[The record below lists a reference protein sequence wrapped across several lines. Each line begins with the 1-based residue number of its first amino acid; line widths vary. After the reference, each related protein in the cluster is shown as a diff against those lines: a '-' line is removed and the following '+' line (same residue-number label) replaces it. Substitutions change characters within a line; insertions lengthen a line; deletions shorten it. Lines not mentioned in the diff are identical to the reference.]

1 MFNICLLKEKKWKS
15 LEKSNTLIKKYQVII
30 LAANWKKWSADL
42 INDTVDRLELS
53 NNQKIYVVGPKM
65 FGKININKYIGTTLE
80 VRLKLFNNL
89 KKHIKDVNNLLK
101 SKSKNTAVENR
112 KVQGKV
118 LMTFLNGE
126 LAFKCQ

>member
-1 MFNICLLKEKKWKS
+1 MNPSK
-15 LEKSNTLIKKYQVII
+15 I
-30 LAANWKKWSADL
+30 L
-42 INDTVDRLELS
+42 
-53 NNQKIYVVGPKM
+53 
-65 FGKININKYIGTTLE
+65 KINKGTLKIGSDADICIFDLETPWIINA
-80 VRLKLFNNL
+80 
-89 KKHIKDVNNLLK
+89 DLLK